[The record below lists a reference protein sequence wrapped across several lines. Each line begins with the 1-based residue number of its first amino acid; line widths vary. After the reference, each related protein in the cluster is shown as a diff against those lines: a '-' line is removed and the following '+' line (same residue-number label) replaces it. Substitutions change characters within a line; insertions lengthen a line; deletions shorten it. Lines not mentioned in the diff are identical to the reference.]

1 MMPKIDV
8 TFCVEDGQDPVA
20 KARPRWSNGRVYT
33 PTKTVSAENMIR
45 KCWKDAG
52 GEMIHGPVAVSISFL
67 LATPKAWSKAK
78 KELAQEHEI
87 LPLKKPDVDNLVK
100 TVLDA
105 LNGLAYEDDKQI
117 CELHAYKT
125 YNETPRTCVRVREI

>member
-1 MMPKIDV
+1 MPKIDV

-33 PTKTVSAENMIR
+33 PTKTMNAENMIR
-45 KCWKDAG
+45 KAWKKAG

-105 LNGLAYEDDKQI
+105 LNGLAYDDDKQI
-117 CELHAYKT
+117 IELSASKHYNT
-125 YNETPRTCVRVREI
+125 YPGTVIRVREI